1 MAAEGAQT
9 FDSLCRDIRAEKF
22 SPIYLLI
29 GEEPYFIDCIAEL
42 LTERVVKE
50 ADRDFNQTILYGSE
64 AKSADVINAARR
76 FPMMADRQLV
86 LVREAQA
93 LTDLEL
99 ITAYARKPLA
109 STVLV
114 LCCKLKKL
122 DGRRRFTALSTAV
135 KKVGV
140 VFESDKI
147 PDYRMEA
154 YITAALKGRS
164 MTADRKVSAMLNEFV
179 GNDPARLNQILDKL
193 QILLASQA
201 DKTITPELIEQNV
214 GISKD
219 YNNFELLHSI
229 VERDTLRAHRI
240 AKYFDSDPVNHPIQ
254 MTLPVLFNYFT
265 NLLICYYAKD
275 RSERGLMQTLGLR
288 FPVQARDYVTGMKN
302 YKAMKV
308 FHVIHDIR
316 LADAQSKG
324 VDVTSSMTDG
334 EILKELLHRIM
345 H

>member
-1 MAAEGAQT
+1 M
-9 FDSLCRDIRAEKF
+9 
-22 SPIYLLI
+22 
-29 GEEPYFIDCIAEL
+29 
-42 LTERVVKE
+42 
-50 ADRDFNQTILYGSE
+50 
-64 AKSADVINAARR
+64 
-76 FPMMADRQLV
+76 
-86 LVREAQA
+86 
-93 LTDLEL
+93 
-99 ITAYARKPLA
+99 
-109 STVLV
+109 
-114 LCCKLKKL
+114 
-122 DGRRRFTALSTAV
+122 

-154 YITAALKGRS
+154 YIATTLKGRS

-193 QILLASQA
+193 QILLASQK

-240 AKYFDSDPVNHPIQ
+240 ARYFDSDPVNHPIQ

-288 FPVQARDYVTGMKN
+288 FPVQARDYVTGMNN